1 MDSATEILFLIF
13 LFVVVL
19 VIINNIHELMMKRGG
34 YKDGEVRKKLARKM
48 RKRRGALDAYEVF
61 EAPRKDSS
69 QMSREELLAEMDKLN
84 ERIKNMEV
92 ILKGR
97 EKDGDK

>member
-19 VIINNIHELMMKRGG
+19 VIINNIHEFIMKRGG
-34 YKDGEVRKKLARKM
+34 YRDGEIQKKLARKI
-48 RKRRGALDAYEVF
+48 RRGRRGAGVD
-61 EAPRKDSS
+61 EATETPRKDSS

-84 ERIKNMEV
+84 ERIANMEV